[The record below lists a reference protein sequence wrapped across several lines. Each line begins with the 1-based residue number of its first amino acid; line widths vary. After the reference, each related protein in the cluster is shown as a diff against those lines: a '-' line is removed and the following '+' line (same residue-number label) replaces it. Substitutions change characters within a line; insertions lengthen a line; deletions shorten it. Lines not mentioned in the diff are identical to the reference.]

1 MSDIVTKDRTSTIF
15 NFILSERFI
24 TLTVIG
30 SIFTF
35 SFVSSLKNDIVDPLL
50 HIIFTEEFFGF
61 MDIVLREGEK
71 MPKPIRQIEVKM
83 GNFFR
88 EFVTWIILMSVLFIL
103 AKYTRFP
110 DHIEGN
116 LSASAVM

>member
-1 MSDIVTKDRTSTIF
+1 MENIHTQRTKDVV
-15 NFILSERFI
+15 NFVLSEKFI
-24 TLTVIG
+24 SLTVLG

-35 SFVSSLKNDIVDPLL
+35 AFVSSLKNDIIDPLL
-50 HIIFTEEFFGF
+50 HIIFPEEFFCF

-71 MPKPIRQIEVKM
+71 MPRPPRQIEVKM

-88 EFVTWIILMSVLFIL
+88 EFVTWIILMSGLFIL

-110 DHIEGN
+110 DHLEGN
-116 LSASAVM
+116 SSASAIM